1 MHPKGSGE
9 QCLRF
14 IFSNFL
20 FVIVQSAEI
29 PGEISGYRSALNIKY
44 LIQQYNLYYYER
56 LREFANKALNIY
68 LLKLKFTI
76 SFFNSNFS
84 QPKLF
89 TYPHQ

>member
-29 PGEISGYRSALNIKY
+29 PGEISGYISALKY
-44 LIQQYNLYYYER
+44 KI
-56 LREFANKALNIY
+56 
-68 LLKLKFTI
+68 
-76 SFFNSNFS
+76 FN
-84 QPKLF
+84 
-89 TYPHQ
+89 TAI